1 MSLLAAPLLMDL
13 RLFLNPLSFLRLI
26 SRQKVEALVSRMMV
40 VVEVESLGVGAVS
53 AVAGS

>member
-40 VVEVESLGVGAVS
+40 VVEAESLGVGAVC

>member
-13 RLFLNPLSFLRLI
+13 PLFLNPLSFLRLI

-40 VVEVESLGVGAVS
+40 VVEVESLGVGAVC

>member
-1 MSLLAAPLLMDL
+1 MDL

-40 VVEVESLGVGAVS
+40 VVEAESLGVGAVS